1 MELII
6 LMGLQGSGKSTFR
19 RLQFDATHFVVS
31 KDQFRNNRRPQRRQ
45 MVLIEKGLMAGR
57 SVVVD
62 NTNPRRLDRQPLLES
77 GRRFGAR
84 NIGYVFSSG
93 LGASSRRNANR
104 SGKARVPDVALWA
117 TARAFERPSRSEGF
131 DELYLVV
138 IAPDDGIDVQVY
150 VEDHE

>member
-1 MELII
+1 MDLVI

-19 RLQFDATHFVVS
+19 RLRFDATHLVVS

-45 MVLIEKGLMAGR
+45 MVLIEEALTAGR

-77 GRRFGAR
+77 GRLFGAR
-84 NIGYVFSSG
+84 NIGYILSSG

-104 SGKARVPDVALWA
+104 RGKARVPDVALWA
-117 TARAFERPSRSEGF
+117 TASAFEHPSWSKGY
-131 DELYLVV
+131 DEE
-138 IAPDDGIDVQVY
+138 P
-150 VEDHE
+150 